1 MIEDLLL
8 YRTTPLDLELGASIG
23 PVTVRVEGF
32 GVPRPRRTC
41 LVVHA
46 LTGDAHV
53 ASHGPGDR
61 PGWWDAFIGPGR
73 AIDTEQWWVIG
84 MNVIGGAAGSTGPS
98 SPSPDGGPYG
108 RAFPVVTVRDMVR
121 VQAAAL
127 DALGVERVALVI
139 GGSVGGMQALE
150 WAALYPDRVGV
161 AAAVGATA
169 SLGALSIGL
178 NQAQRAAVALG
189 VQHQDPAGG
198 LKVARMI
205 AMLTYRSARHLATR
219 FGRDWQPGADP
230 AAPPEAVRFQVE
242 SYLEHQGAKLAARFE
257 AETYLRMSRA
267 MDLYDLFDGRESA
280 DAGIRSL
287 VRLAGITHDWLFPPD
302 DVRWL
307 HERLQEAGVD
317 SRYTEIPSEVG
328 HDAFLIDT
336 PPMQEWVRSVMS
348 DVRAAALD
356 MPR

>member
-8 YRTTPLDLELGASIG
+8 YQTTPLELELGASIG

-32 GVPRPRRTC
+32 GLPRPHRAC
-41 LVVHA
+41 LVAHA

-61 PGWWDAFIGPGR
+61 PGWWDTFIGPGR
-73 AIDTEQWWVIG
+73 AIDTEQWWVLG

-98 SPSPDGGPYG
+98 SLSPDGQPYG
-108 RAFPVVTVRDMVR
+108 SAFPVVTVKDMVR

-127 DALGVERVALVI
+127 DALGVDRLALVI

-150 WAALYPDRVGV
+150 WAALFPDRVGL

-169 SLGALSIGL
+169 SLGAQSIGL

-189 VQHQDPAGG
+189 VKHHDPEGG

-205 AMLTYRSARHLATR
+205 AMLSYRSSRHLATR
-219 FGRDWQPGADP
+219 FGRDWQSGARP
-230 AAPPEAVRFQVE
+230 AAPPEAARFQVE
-242 SYLEHQGAKLAARFE
+242 SYLEYQGTKLAGRFE

-267 MDLYDLFDGRESA
+267 MDLYDLYAGRDSP
-280 DAGIRSL
+280 DAGIRSS
-287 VRLAGITHDWLFPPD
+287 VRLAGITHDWLFPPE

-307 HERLQEAGVD
+307 HQRLQEAGVD

-328 HDAFLIDT
+328 HDAFLIDS
-336 PPMQEWVRSVMS
+336 PPMQAWVRRVMA
-348 DVRAAALD
+348 DVQTALAD
-356 MPR
+356 DRS